1 MRPSIRTL
9 LALPAAALLGTAALS
24 TPAIA
29 SPARVASSPTPTP
42 HSTTT
47 SPPTPPV
54 IPAQTAKTTKVTFAI
69 GPAVQVP
76 KDHYFDG
83 RPYISSQTQAG
94 GVVRDAVA
102 LANVGRTPVTVLV
115 YPADATQ
122 AGSTIFQLS
131 TRKQELVGAGS
142 WLTLKGQKMLRVT
155 IPASHADAKG
165 RNVPGRVLLPFN
177 ARVPSTATP
186 GDHAAAIVA
195 ELDAP
200 AKNRQGANIT
210 LVQRL
215 GVAVYIHLAG
225 ELRSGL
231 RVSHL
236 SARWTEPGNA
246 LGKSRFTVT
255 FTVTNTGNVR
265 VNASTLVNTTRWF
278 LDPVRNYP
286 GELSNIF
293 PGNSVN
299 VSVVV
304 PGVFG
309 FGSWHTVASA
319 FGTPVD
325 PGVVLTTAPA
335 SQSVGLWPV
344 PWILIAIIVVLLL
357 LTYESQRRYRRWRK
371 HRKEHPPV
379 KGQRSSK
386 RRAATTAKA
395 GRA

>member
-1 MRPSIRTL
+1 MRLSLRTL
-9 LALPAAALLGTAALS
+9 VAFLVAAMLGTAALS
-24 TPAIA
+24 APAIA
-29 SPARVASSPTPTP
+29 GPARGASTPTP
-42 HSTTT
+42 SPHSTPTATPT
-47 SPPTPPV
+47 SP
-54 IPAQTAKTTKVTFAI
+54 AATAKNQKKVTFAI

-83 RPYISSQTQAG
+83 RPYISSQTEPG

-102 LANVGRTPVTVLV
+102 LANVSRTPVTVQV

-122 AGSTIFQLS
+122 EGSTTFQLS
-131 TRKQELVGAGS
+131 TRKQKLVAAGA
-142 WLTLKGQKMLRVT
+142 WLTLKGQKSLRVT
-155 IPASHADAKG
+155 IPASHAG
-165 RNVPGRVLLPFN
+165 PNGSNIPGRVLIPFN
-177 ARVPSTATP
+177 AHVPANATP

-236 SARWTEPGNA
+236 AAHWKEPGSA
-246 LGKSRFTVT
+246 LGKSKFTVT

-265 VNASTLVNTTRWF
+265 LNASTLVNTTRWF
-278 LDPVRNYP
+278 LDPVRRYP
-286 GELSNIF
+286 GELSNLF
-293 PGNSVN
+293 PGTSVN
-299 VSVVV
+299 VSVTV
-304 PGVFG
+304 PSVFG
-309 FGSWHTVASA
+309 FGAWHTTASA

-325 PGVVLTTAPA
+325 PTVVLTTAPA
-335 SQSVGLWPV
+335 SQTADLWPV
-344 PWILIAIIVVLLL
+344 PWILIAIIVVLILIL
-357 LTYESQRRYRRWRK
+357 FEAQRRYRRWRK

-379 KGQRSSK
+379 KGQRSNK
-386 RRAATTAKA
+386 RRADVKAKE

>member
-1 MRPSIRTL
+1 MRPSIRILIAL
-9 LALPAAALLGTAALS
+9 LAIALPGAAAFSAPAL
-24 TPAIA
+24 AV
-29 SPARVASSPTPTP
+29 PARSATTATPSPHTTVTSAPTTPGQ
-42 HSTTT
+42 S
-47 SPPTPPV
+47 
-54 IPAQTAKTTKVTFAI
+54 AKNDKKLTFAI

-102 LANVGRTPVTVLV
+102 LVNVSRTPVTVLV
-115 YPADATQ
+115 YPADASQ
-122 AGSTIFQLS
+122 NGSTTFQL
-131 TRKQELVGAGS
+131 TTKNQKLTAAGS
-142 WLTLKGQKMLRVT
+142 WLTLKGRKLLRVT
-155 IPASHADAKG
+155 IPASHAGANNS
-165 RNVPGRVLLPFN
+165 NVPGRVLVPFN

-236 SARWTEPGNA
+236 SARWKEPGNA
-246 LGKSRFTVT
+246 WGKSQFAVT

-265 VNASTLVNTTRWF
+265 LNASTLINTTRWF
-278 LDPVRNYP
+278 LGPVRSYP
-286 GELSNIF
+286 GELSNLF
-293 PGNSVN
+293 PGSSVT
-299 VSVVV
+299 VSVTV
-304 PGVFG
+304 PKAFG

-325 PGVVLTTAPA
+325 PAVVLTTAPA

-344 PWILIAIIVVLLL
+344 PWILIAIVVGLIL
-357 LTYESQRRYRRWRK
+357 LTYEAQRRYRRWRR

-386 RRAATTAKA
+386 QRVLATSKA